1 MSKLSKEA
9 EANPTL
15 KAALEK
21 IYRAEGLIS
30 SDPKEKISE
39 YCPVTL
45 WHGTSAHLLPFIKQ
59 HGLGGQNILSE
70 WKVMEFLK
78 WTYKNLDKGEPNDCA
93 HPDYGDLMTIRF
105 ALDDNKKKYE
115 YGDLYVTGQYRKAES
130 YSKRAPEILDL
141 VRLAVNIARRQ
152 NKSIVE
158 QKLESYDKIK
168 SFLCLPSQPIVLE
181 LPPILLTNLKMEDES
196 QLINELRH
204 NRHYMEAGSFRL
216 NAIIPF
222 KDIVKIYPILPY
234 SE

>member
-21 IYRAEGLIS
+21 IYRADGLIS
-30 SDPKEKISE
+30 SEPKEKISE

-45 WHGTSAHLLPFIKQ
+45 WHGTSAHLLPIIKQ
-59 HGLGGQNILSE
+59 HGLGGQNILAE

-78 WTYKNLDKGEPNDCA
+78 WTYKNLDKGEPNDYA
-93 HPDYGDLMTIRF
+93 HNDYGDLMTIRF
-105 ALDDNKKKYE
+105 ALDDNKKNFE

-130 YSKRAPEILDL
+130 YSRRAPELLDL

-168 SFLCLPSQPIVLE
+168 NFLSLPAKPIVIE
-181 LPPILLTNLKMEDES
+181 LPPILLTNLKRENGS
-196 QLINELRH
+196 HLINELKL
-204 NRHYMEAGSFRL
+204 NMHYLEIESFRL
-216 NAIIPF
+216 NTIISF
-222 KDIVKIYPILPY
+222 NDIVKIHPIVPY